1 MTTAAETHLREYA
14 GRCLLDGN
22 PSDLILKI
30 PAPLISKLPQELR
43 DAFDFFAVDYLKNQ
57 SIDGGRILRELANG
71 GADGLSVLFAKLVGS
86 ENIPPMAAIEER
98 IQKGIKRY
106 QAGGAG
112 LEPISG
118 TTLQAM
124 EVTVPPM
131 VMDPLLPAG
140 GKGILAGGAGIGKTL
155 LAEGLALDVGNG
167 LNVVGRFAT
176 GTGPVIYFD
185 AENPA
190 QLVKAR
196 IAKIAAGKNAILH
209 NLFFV
214 FPKRKTDLGIRRHR
228 EDIIH
233 LAKRQN
239 AKLLIFDSILCY
251 ASLRNENDNTEVRAF
266 LELAAEI
273 PRESGAAILF
283 IDHAPKPSAERMTSG
298 APLLPRGAGA
308 KLDWCDVCMTFAERK
323 HESKFLRVLSFP
335 KTRWCP
341 TPGNLLLEM
350 DPHLIFTATEEDQ
363 VCGIWHVRTIIAES
377 PGITTG
383 KLVDALQAKTGASRR
398 TAQYAIGRARQDGY
412 LVEKKQGRETL
423 NFPKGEYAQVPF
435 APIGPNEAQ
444 QLELYRE
451 TIGAK
456 NMCTYI

>member
-1 MTTAAETHLREYA
+1 MTTAEAHFKNYA
-14 GRCLLDGN
+14 ARILIDGS

-30 PAPLISKLPQELR
+30 PPPLLSKLPQDLR

-71 GADGLSVLFAKLVGS
+71 GAEGLAVLFAKLVVP
-86 ENIPPMAAIEER
+86 ENIPPMASIEER
-98 IQKGIKRY
+98 IRKGIEKF
-106 QAGGAG
+106 QAEGTG
-112 LEPISG
+112 LELISG
-118 TTLQAM
+118 TALQAM
-124 EVTVPPM
+124 KITAPPM
-131 VMDPLLPAG
+131 VFDPLLPAG
-140 GKGILAGGAGIGKTL
+140 GKGIFAGGPGIGKTL
-155 LAEGLALDVGNG
+155 LAEGIALDVSNG
-167 LNVVGRFAT
+167 LDVVGRFAT
-176 GTGPVIYFD
+176 GMGPVIYFD

-196 IAKIAAGKNAILH
+196 IAKIAAGKNAKLH
-209 NLFFV
+209 NLYFI
-214 FPKRKTDLGIRRHR
+214 FPKKKIDLGVRRRR
-228 EDIIH
+228 EDIIE

-273 PRESGAAILF
+273 SRESGAAILF
-283 IDHAPKPSAERMTSG
+283 IDHAPKPSAERMASG

-350 DPHLIFTATEEDQ
+350 DPSLVFTATEEDQ
-363 VCGIWHVRTIIAES
+363 VCGVWHVRNILADAP
-377 PGITTG
+377 PG
-383 KLVDALQAKTGASRR
+383 SRR
-398 TAQYAIGRARQDGY
+398 GSW
-412 LVEKKQGRETL
+412 
-423 NFPKGEYAQVPF
+423 
-435 APIGPNEAQ
+435 
-444 QLELYRE
+444 
-451 TIGAK
+451 
-456 NMCTYI
+456 